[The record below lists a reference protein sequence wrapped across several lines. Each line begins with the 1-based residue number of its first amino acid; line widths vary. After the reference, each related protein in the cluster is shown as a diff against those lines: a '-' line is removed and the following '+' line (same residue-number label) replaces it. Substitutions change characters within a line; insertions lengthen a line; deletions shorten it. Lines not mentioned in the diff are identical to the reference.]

1 MGVVAVAVPSRPG
14 AHISRRCRCAQCPRS
29 GTCKLGLMSRTVWPS
44 GLRRW
49 LKAPFRKGVGS
60 NPTAVTCPAHTCA
73 YAAARIRAV
82 ASAQSLA
89 LWPNDATH
97 LRGATRRQGQSRE
110 LLRLGCA
117 CSAARVGGASH
128 ARSIHF
134 PSRCAPCSRRER
146 RYAARTHTHARTQST
161 NGLPNHHMVCH
172 TAQPITQPTRTDRG
186 IAHHQNSRPFKAKAK
201 ADSTRRSSQAVPHPS
216 TNRAL
221 RRLTS
226 EVRRDPVHSTR
237 YGRQRM
243 GCVCLCT
250 QVVELDLGVVTG
262 IASGCLRGLPTY
274 VFLLACGWLS
284 ACVRLRPRLHCR
296 LASGDGISDSKG
308 VSAHR
313 TSKSP

>member
-146 RYAARTHTHARTQST
+146 RYAAHTHTHTHTHTRRARMGFQTTTWCATQPSQSRNQHAQT
-161 NGLPNHHMVCH
+161 GALRITRTADPSRQKQKLTAPEGLP
-172 TAQPITQPTRTDRG
+172 
-186 IAHHQNSRPFKAKAK
+186 
-201 ADSTRRSSQAVPHPS
+201 RRSPTPV
-216 TNRAL
+216 
-221 RRLTS
+221 LTG
-226 EVRRDPVHSTR
+226 P
-237 YGRQRM
+237 
-243 GCVCLCT
+243 C
-250 QVVELDLGVVTG
+250 
-262 IASGCLRGLPTY
+262 A
-274 VFLLACGWLS
+274 A
-284 ACVRLRPRLHCR
+284 
-296 LASGDGISDSKG
+296 
-308 VSAHR
+308 
-313 TSKSP
+313 